1 MRRFILQVAI
11 DTAALLLSLFVFS
24 LISVPQPF
32 PFGGAG
38 TAVPIVTVESSDYR
52 ILALLAT
59 GVLVTV
65 LYSILRPAIVILTG
79 RLLLWSLGL
88 FQVVVVAIVLWV
100 AARLAP
106 LHVAMADPALLW
118 LLLIAAI
125 FGVLRLIL
133 GAVVGTAGPPAQAE
147 VGGRI
152 WSLLDRL
159 PTPRRSALI
168 ENLRLQQV
176 YDTLYGYGV
185 DIALEGTPLAIVRA
199 WCQRVLLAEKNPVAG
214 MTTAGK
220 VRTMLQQL
228 GPTYVK
234 LGQIVA
240 SRGDALPED
249 WSTELTKL
257 QSDVRPVAWERAREV
272 LVAELGK
279 DPDEVFGTIDHE
291 TLAAASTAQ
300 VYRATLPDG
309 TLVAVKV
316 QRPNIM
322 AVTKADLGVIQE
334 IAQVGS
340 RRLEVLR
347 KLDLEGIVREFAA
360 GVLAELD
367 YANEAYNAHRL
378 SEDLAKFPTI
388 HIPVVHGQYS
398 TRRVLTEEF
407 VSGIKINNIAGLDAA
422 GVDRKEVGEVFV
434 RSLVKQVLIDG
445 FFHGDPHP
453 GNIMVDPK
461 TGKIMYIDFGM
472 VGQLTSQQRLS
483 LLDLIFSLTGSDYE
497 GVATAV
503 IQLSKKTK
511 SFDETTF
518 RSNMDKVLRRFL
530 EYGEGAS
537 LAAGLNAV
545 MSVVYSS
552 GLRLNNQLTIALKAL
567 IQSESTASALSPDID
582 IAKAAMEESRA
593 AMLDGLNADNVE
605 KVLRKQAMRVGR
617 QALQRL
623 PTLEAAAW
631 KWVDQFGK
639 GQLTIKIDASDLG
652 EQFGTLDKVGASL
665 TVGAILAGA
674 LVGMSIVTVVLIQA
688 PNVAQLGPIP
698 GLASLI
704 FIGLLIYALLQV
716 RKFVRVAGEP
726 DDEYE

>member
-1 MRRFILQVAI
+1 M
-11 DTAALLLSLFVFS
+11 LL
-24 LISVPQPF
+24 
-32 PFGGAG
+32 G
-38 TAVPIVTVESSDYR
+38 
-52 ILALLAT
+52 
-59 GVLVTV
+59 
-65 LYSILRPAIVILTG
+65 
-79 RLLLWSLGL
+79 
-88 FQVVVVAIVLWV
+88 
-100 AARLAP
+100 
-106 LHVAMADPALLW
+106 
-118 LLLIAAI
+118 
-125 FGVLRLIL
+125 
-133 GAVVGTAGPPAQAE
+133 
-147 VGGRI
+147 
-152 WSLLDRL
+152 
-159 PTPRRSALI
+159 
-168 ENLRLQQV
+168 
-176 YDTLYGYGV
+176 
-185 DIALEGTPLAIVRA
+185 
-199 WCQRVLLAEKNPVAG
+199 EKNPVAG
-214 MTTAGK
+214 MSTAGK

-257 QSDVRPVAWERAREV
+257 QSDVRPVPWEQAREV

-279 DPDEVFGTIDHE
+279 DPDEVFGSIDHE

-300 VYRATLPDG
+300 VYRATLQDG
-309 TLVAVKV
+309 TVVAVKV

-334 IAQVGS
+334 IAQIGS

-347 KLDLEGIVREFAA
+347 KIDLEGIVHEFAA

-367 YANEAYNAHRL
+367 YGNEAYNAHRL
-378 SEDLAKFPTI
+378 AEDLAKFPTI
-388 HIPVVHGQYS
+388 HIPVIHGTFS

-407 VSGIKINNIAGLDAA
+407 VSGIKISNIAGLDAA
-422 GVDRKEVGEVFV
+422 GVDRNEVGEVFV

-483 LLDLIFSLTGSDYE
+483 LLDLIFSLTGGDYE

-503 IQLSKKTK
+503 IQLSKRTK
-511 SFDETTF
+511 AFDETTF

-582 IAKAAMEESRA
+582 IAKVAMDESRA
-593 AMLDGLNADNVE
+593 AMIDRLNTDNVE
-605 KVLRKQAMRVGR
+605 KVLRKQALRVGR

-623 PTLEAAAW
+623 PTLESAAW
-631 KWVDQFGK
+631 KWIDQFG
-639 GQLTIKIDASDLG
+639 S
-652 EQFGTLDKVGASL
+652 
-665 TVGAILAGA
+665 
-674 LVGMSIVTVVLIQA
+674 
-688 PNVAQLGPIP
+688 GP
-698 GLASLI
+698 A
-704 FIGLLIYALLQV
+704 
-716 RKFVRVAGEP
+716 
-726 DDEYE
+726 

>member
-1 MRRFILQVAI
+1 MRRFILQAAI
-11 DTAALLLSLFVFS
+11 DTVALLVSLLVFTFPT
-24 LISVPQPF
+24 VPQPF
-32 PFGGAG
+32 PFGGEG
-38 TAVPIVTVESSDYR
+38 TAVPIVTVEPSDWR
-52 ILALLAT
+52 WLALIAT
-59 GVLVTV
+59 GVLIT
-65 LYSILRPAIVILTG
+65 LFYAILRPVIVILTG

-88 FQVVVVAIVLWV
+88 FQVVVVAIVLWFV
-100 AARLAP
+100 ARISP
-106 LHVAMADPALLW
+106 LHIVGADPTILW
-118 LLLIAAI
+118 LILLAAV
-125 FGVLRLIL
+125 FGAIRMVLGAIL
-133 GAVVGTAGPPAQAE
+133 GMAGPSSQGE

-152 WSLLDRL
+152 WGLLDRL

-176 YDTLYGYGV
+176 YDTLYGYGI
-185 DIALEGTPLAIVRA
+185 DILLEDTPIAPVRA
-199 WCQRVLLAEKNPVAG
+199 WCQRVLLGEKNPVAG
-214 MTTAGK
+214 MTMAGK

-240 SRGDALPED
+240 SRGDALPEE

-257 QSDVRPVAWERAREV
+257 QSDVRPVPWEQAREV
-272 LVAELGK
+272 LVAELGM
-279 DPDEVFGTIDHE
+279 DPDVVYGSIDHE

-300 VYRATLPDG
+300 VYRATLLDG
-309 TLVAVKV
+309 TPVAVKV

-334 IAQVGS
+334 IARLGS
-340 RRLEVLR
+340 RRLDVLR

-360 GVLAELD
+360 GVLVELD
-367 YANEAYNAHRL
+367 YGNEAYNAHRL
-378 SEDLAKFPTI
+378 AEDLAKFPTI
-388 HIPVVHGQYS
+388 HIPVIYDKYS
-398 TRRVLTEEF
+398 TKRILTEEF
-407 VSGIKINNIAGLDAA
+407 VTGIKISNTAGLDAA
-422 GVDRKEVGEVFV
+422 GVDRKFIGEVFV

-453 GNIMVDPK
+453 GNILVDPT
-461 TGKIMYIDFGM
+461 TGFIVYMDFGM

-483 LLDLIFSLTGSDYE
+483 LLDLIFSLTNSDYE
-497 GVATAV
+497 GVATAM

-511 SFDETTF
+511 DFDEAAY

-530 EYGEGAS
+530 EYGDGNS
-537 LAAGLNAV
+537 LANGLNAV

-582 IAKAAMEESRA
+582 IAKVAMEESRA
-593 AMLDGLNADNVE
+593 AMVDSLNTDNVE
-605 KVLRKQAMRVGR
+605 KVLRKQAMRIGR
-617 QALQRL
+617 QALNRL
-623 PTLEAAAW
+623 PTLESAAW
-631 KWVDQFGK
+631 KWLDQFGQ

-652 EQFGTLDKVGASL
+652 EQFGTLNKVGASL

-674 LVGMSIVTVVLIQA
+674 LIGMAIVTVVLVMA
-688 PNVAQLGPIP
+688 PNASAFGPIP
-698 GLASLI
+698 GVASLF
-704 FIGLLIYALLQV
+704 FIGLLVYSLLQV
-716 RKFVRVAGEP
+716 RKFVRVSSEP

>member
-1 MRRFILQVAI
+1 MRRFILQAAI
-11 DTAALLLSLFVFS
+11 DTVALLVSLLVFMFFT
-24 LISVPQPF
+24 VPQPF
-32 PFGGAG
+32 PFGGEG
-38 TAVPIVTVESSDYR
+38 TQVPIVTVEPSDWR
-52 ILALLAT
+52 WLALIAT
-59 GVLVTV
+59 GVLITLFYAV
-65 LYSILRPAIVILTG
+65 LRPVIVILTG

-100 AARLAP
+100 VGRISP
-106 LHVAMADPALLW
+106 LHVTVADPSIVW
-118 LLLIAAI
+118 LLVISAV
-125 FGVLRLIL
+125 FGVIRMVLGAIL
-133 GAVVGTAGPPAQAE
+133 GMAGPSAQSE

-159 PTPRRSALI
+159 PTPRRSAFI

-176 YDTLYGYGV
+176 YDTLYGYGI
-185 DIALEGTPLAIVRA
+185 DILLEDTPLAPIRA
-199 WCQRVLLAEKNPVAG
+199 WCQRVLLGEKNPVAG
-214 MTTAGK
+214 MTMAAK

-257 QSDVRPVAWERAREV
+257 QSEVRPVPWEQAREV

-279 DPDEVFGTIDHE
+279 DPDEIYGSIEHE

-300 VYRATLPDG
+300 VYRATLLDG
-309 TLVAVKV
+309 TPVAVKV

-334 IAQVGS
+334 IAQIGS
-340 RRLEVLR
+340 RRLDVLR
-347 KLDLEGIVREFAA
+347 KLDLAGIVHEFAA
-360 GVLAELD
+360 GVLVELD
-367 YANEAYNAHRL
+367 YGNEAYNAHRL
-378 SEDLAKFPTI
+378 AEDLAKFPTI
-388 HIPVVHGQYS
+388 HIPVIYDKFS
-398 TRRVLTEEF
+398 TKRVLTEEF
-407 VSGIKINNIAGLDAA
+407 VSGIKISNIAGLDAA
-422 GVDRKEVGEVFV
+422 GVDRQAVGEVFA

-453 GNIMVDPK
+453 GNILVDPT
-461 TGKIMYIDFGM
+461 TGHLVYMDFGM

-483 LLDLIFSLTGSDYE
+483 LLDLIFSLTNSDYE
-497 GVATAV
+497 GVATAMM
-503 IQLSKKTK
+503 QLSKKTK
-511 SFDETTF
+511 DFDETQF
-518 RSNMDKVLRRFL
+518 RSDMEKVLRRFL
-530 EYGEGAS
+530 EYGEGDSIAN
-537 LAAGLNAV
+537 GLNAV
-545 MSVVYSS
+545 ISVVYSS

-567 IQSESTASALSPDID
+567 IQSEATASALSPDID
-582 IAKAAMEESRA
+582 IAKVAMDESRA
-593 AMLDGLNADNVE
+593 AMVESLNTDNVE
-605 KVLRKQAMRVGR
+605 KILRKQAMRVGR
-617 QALQRL
+617 QALNRL
-623 PTLEAAAW
+623 PMLESAAW

-652 EQFGTLDKVGASL
+652 EQFGTLNKVGASL

-674 LVGMSIVTVVLIQA
+674 LIGMAIVTVVLVMS
-688 PNVAQLGPIP
+688 PNVASFGPIP

-704 FIGLLIYALLQV
+704 FIGLLVYALLQV

-726 DDEYE
+726 EDEYE